1 MKKKKGFTLVELLVV
16 IAILAVLATVS
27 VVGYMGFTKK
37 AHESNDI
44 GLTTQMNTILQAE
57 EVTNKPTS
65 PHEAVQQLANGGVD
79 VEKLTPTTDG
89 YNYVYDLDTNRMFLL
104 DDQKVVVAPT
114 NITFTKDL
122 NVFAFV
128 GSENDIKNLDG
139 YSYYLKS
146 NFTFTGTKLE
156 IKAGLDVGNN
166 NISEISYTNTGANVL
181 IRTNG
186 GNLTVNDATGSV
198 NHHGLLEKA
207 VIENINSAS
216 YHEYGYVTDYIEAKN
231 GHIVIEKGASVS
243 ILAVNGDPTVDQKE
257 GSELY
262 KVVPVGENT
271 TVNTNKVK
279 VLNNETVAKNSI
291 TTEEL
296 SNMKYGGGNGTE
308 TKPYELYTASHLVA
322 FAKDVNKG
330 NFKDFV
336 YAKLCADVNI
346 SNMGWEPIGN
356 SENPFIGSFDGS
368 NKTITGLT
376 NKGYSPSTLLWGITS
391 NAKNRGL
398 AYGFFGVIGFK
409 DDSTDKV
416 ISIKDLVFKDVN
428 IDINDT
434 NMLGVLVGADTGA
447 AKIGEDYVNP
457 KANYDITISNIKTF
471 GKMICKSDT
480 TVGGIVGKL
489 YTNDCNNR
497 SKDYGIV
504 TIENCE
510 NNVSITIENE
520 GTNKIGGI
528 VGYVHTRKINLI
540 SCKNNADIII
550 NKGNAYVGGLLS
562 YFDSQNI
569 YIEKCSVSGV
579 INFANEN
586 NINSYSLL
594 IGNFKPY
601 TAQTVNSKVIIN
613 NKETNINQNQC
624 GNKQSVFNAN
634 KTTLASKVIH

>member
-89 YNYVYDLDTNRMFLL
+89 YNYVYDLDANRMFLL
-104 DDQKVVVAPT
+104 NDQKGIVAPT

-186 GNLTVNDATGSV
+186 GKLTVNDATGSV
-198 NHHGLLEKA
+198 NHYGLLEKA
-207 VIENINSAS
+207 VIENINSSS

-279 VLNNETVAKNSI
+279 VLNNVTVAKDSV
-291 TTEEL
+291 TTVDL
-296 SNMKYGGGNGTE
+296 SNMKYGGGNGSE
-308 TKPYELYTASHLVA
+308 EKPYELYTASHLVA

-330 NFKDFV
+330 NFEKYV
-336 YAKLCADVNI
+336 YVKLCADVNI
-346 SNMGWEPIGN
+346 GNMAWEPIGN
-356 SENPFIGSFDGS
+356 IENPFNGSFDGCD
-368 NKTITGLT
+368 KTISGLT
-376 NKGYSPSTLLWGITS
+376 NKGYTPEKALFGIS
-391 NAKNRGL
+391 NNAKNFGT
-398 AYGFFGVIGFK
+398 AYGFFGVIGVK
-409 DDSTDKV
+409 ESNGTDLNFANV
-416 ISIKDLVFKDVN
+416 SFDNVN
-428 IDINDT
+428 IDIDYA
-434 NMLGVLVGADTGA
+434 NMLGVLIGADVKA
-447 AKIGEDYVNP
+447 AK
-457 KANYDITISNIKTF
+457 
-471 GKMICKSDT
+471 DT
-480 TVGGIVGKL
+480 TGKSINENFSSKITMDKINVNGNIVSKSGASVGGIAGKL
-489 YTNDCNNR
+489 YTSGDVTVKNCNVNCQFNLTNSIDNGKTDIKAGGIIGYRQNAKLNIESCNADLDVKAITSENNLYFGGFACNHSASTSIKNSTLKGNIELSCNSNYIVIAAMYVEDCNYNK
-497 SKDYGIV
+497 SKP
-504 TIENCE
+504 
-510 NNVSITIENE
+510 ITIES
-520 GTNKIGGI
+520 T
-528 VGYVHTRKINLI
+528 
-540 SCKNNADIII
+540 KNDI
-550 NKGNAYVGGLLS
+550 NKYIVNGNNV
-562 YFDSQNI
+562 
-569 YIEKCSVSGV
+569 VSDLNKNDV
-579 INFANEN
+579 
-586 NINSYSLL
+586 YS
-594 IGNFKPY
+594 IKY
-601 TAQTVNSKVIIN
+601 QK
-613 NKETNINQNQC
+613 
-624 GNKQSVFNAN
+624 
-634 KTTLASKVIH
+634 